1 VHLNE
6 AKPANSPTYWRKLKG
21 TRVAATIALRN
32 VVRQRR
38 RTAES
43 VVAIAFGVVALMLA
57 GGFIEWSNWSLRETT
72 IYSRL
77 GHAQV
82 MRPGYLE
89 NGTADP
95 FAYLL
100 PGAGPEY
107 TLATQVPGVLKVAP
121 RLALSGLISHGPA
134 TLSFLGEGMRP
145 ELEKEL
151 NTLVLIVKGDPL
163 SADDPEGILLGQG
176 LAANLGAAVGDKVV
190 VLANTRSGAI
200 SGVDAHVRGFFA
212 TASKAYDDAAVRMP
226 LPLAQRLLRTEAVH
240 TWAILGHDTE
250 SANAMVKTLDRALA
264 GKHLQVVPWYQMAD
278 FYQKASELFSKQFAV
293 MKLIIAT
300 IIVLSISN
308 TLMMNLLERTTEIGT
323 ALALGTRRRAIL
335 ADLLIEGAILGLI
348 GGLIGVGIGVLAA
361 KTISHFGIP
370 LPSPPGQSREYTGKI
385 FVSLGLSTEA
395 VVLAVV
401 TVFAASIYPAWRASR
416 LVIVDALRHGR

>member
-1 VHLNE
+1 MSVQAPIARHR
-6 AKPANSPTYWRKLKG
+6 YWVKLL
-21 TRVAATIALRN
+21 TRLRPIFLIALRN

-43 VVAIAFGVVALMLA
+43 VLAISFGIVALMLA

-95 FAYLL
+95 FDYLL
-100 PGAGPEY
+100 PSSGPDFA
-107 TLATQVPGVLKVAP
+107 LAAQVPGVLKVAP
-121 RLALSGLISHGPA
+121 RLALSGLISHGDA

-151 NTLVLIVKGDPL
+151 NSLVLIVKGDAL

-176 LAANLGAAVGDKVV
+176 LAANLGVAVGDKVV
-190 VLANTRSGAI
+190 VLANTKSGGISGA
-200 SGVDAHVRGFFA
+200 DAHVRGFFA

-226 LPLAQRLLRTEAVH
+226 LQLAQRLVRTDAVH
-240 TWAILGHDTE
+240 TWAVLGHDTE
-250 SANAMVKTLDRALA
+250 SADTMVKTLDRTLA
-264 GKHLQVVPWYQMAD
+264 GKNLQVVPWQQMAD
-278 FYQKASELFSKQFAV
+278 FYQKATELFSKQFAV
-293 MKLIIAT
+293 MKLIIAS

-323 ALALGTRRRAIL
+323 ALALGTRRKAIL
-335 ADLLIEGAILGLI
+335 TDLLIEGAILGLI
-348 GGLIGVGIGVLAA
+348 GGLIGVAIGALAA
-361 KTISHFGIP
+361 KGISHVGIP
-370 LPSPPGQSREYTGKI
+370 LPSPPGQSREYTGRI
-385 FVSLGLSTEA
+385 FVTAGLSVEA

-416 LVIVDALRHGR
+416 LVIVDALRYGR

>member
-1 VHLNE
+1 
-6 AKPANSPTYWRKLKG
+6 
-21 TRVAATIALRN
+21 
-32 VVRQRR
+32 
-38 RTAES
+38 
-43 VVAIAFGVVALMLA
+43 
-57 GGFIEWSNWSLRETT
+57 
-72 IYSRL
+72 
-77 GHAQV
+77 
-82 MRPGYLE
+82 
-89 NGTADP
+89 
-95 FAYLL
+95 
-100 PGAGPEY
+100 
-107 TLATQVPGVLKVAP
+107 
-121 RLALSGLISHGPA
+121 
-134 TLSFLGEGMRP
+134 MRP

-151 NTLVLIVKGDPL
+151 NTLVLIVKDDPL